1 MNNKVLSYT
10 MFRLFMG
17 LLMFMHGAVRLG
29 PKYEKFIAWAQNLY
43 AETWIPGWLVTIEA
57 MLIPGVEIIVG
68 LLLLLGY
75 QTRWAL
81 VGAFALMSTLLV
93 GMIVLEDWAI
103 VSRHIIYA
111 LSFYLLLHN
120 IEYNHYSL
128 DAKRARK

>member
-1 MNNKVLSYT
+1 